1 MFLTIASISKVNRR
15 CAPLSNVSV
24 TYRHFFANCAS
35 SAVNSFPESE
45 PAEIAKFSALFLR
58 HILLSPLV
66 TLPCA
71 QRRAQPKPRQVF
83 TSALSAR
90 CFSYLRAATLG
101 IQRARSL
108 WLLTLS
114 LYRLN

>member
-45 PAEIAKFSALFLR
+45 PAEIAKFSAPFLAPHPSR
-58 HILLSPLV
+58 PLSDSPL
-66 TLPCA
+66 CA
-71 QRRAQPKPRQVF
+71 APGATH
-83 TSALSAR
+83 TSASV
-90 CFSYLRAATLG
+90 
-101 IQRARSL
+101 
-108 WLLTLS
+108 
-114 LYRLN
+114 